1 MNQGMYFSGNSG
13 TSHVEFSPSRV
24 TNEPVQTTSTPSRQD
39 RSYASHDTSG
49 YSDIDISLMR
59 ARGEGIYDPN
69 YTPSRVTNEPVQ
81 TTSTPSRQ
89 QGRSSRSSSSDTAD
103 YSESERLVF
112 SSNDSTNQ
120 RGSFQSKIRRIYS
133 PERSLPDEK
142 QDSSTY
148 VVII

>member
-59 ARGEGIYDPN
+59 ARGEGIYDPI
-69 YTPSRVTNEPVQ
+69 YMSRRVANEPVQ
-81 TTSTPSRQ
+81 TNVSRIILYTSMCSAMAMLFGLT
-89 QGRSSRSSSSDTAD
+89 
-103 YSESERLVF
+103 
-112 SSNDSTNQ
+112 
-120 RGSFQSKIRRIYS
+120 IYIVMTHGKK
-133 PERSLPDEK
+133 PMEI
-142 QDSSTY
+142 Q
-148 VVII
+148 